1 MHNITNIKTHEQ
13 ITHYAT
19 QFARDFYYSD
29 YDDKLVWQPFEHWS
43 EEDLSEH
50 VWLLAE
56 QVAHA
61 MLWAVGQADAAD
73 QT

>member
-1 MHNITNIKTHEQ
+1 MHNITNIKTPEQ
-13 ITHYAT
+13 IKHYAT

-29 YDDKLVWQPFEHWS
+29 YDDKLVWQPFEHMD
-43 EEDLSEH
+43 ENNLYENVEQ
-50 VWLLAE
+50 LAE